1 MTLTLIM
8 RMVHMHQ
15 SNGKKARYSSHRSYY
30 VPDEAWLLIRNPC
43 FNNKCRLC
51 LDSLRCILMNQ
62 FV

>member
-1 MTLTLIM
+1 
-8 RMVHMHQ
+8 MVHMHQ